1 MRRLCAAISDFV
13 IKPVFFCYRLEELMK
28 DLVQLE
34 VKKNMDAT
42 EAEEMAQSLNEM
54 GQAFER
60 GSNSY
65 SSLPVRSQGGGGYQ
79 PSGTL
84 KKLFFR

>member
-1 MRRLCAAISDFV
+1 
-13 IKPVFFCYRLEELMK
+13 MK

-54 GQAFER
+54 GQAF
-60 GSNSY
+60 
-65 SSLPVRSQGGGGYQ
+65 
-79 PSGTL
+79 
-84 KKLFFR
+84 

>member
-1 MRRLCAAISDFV
+1 MN
-13 IKPVFFCYRLEELMK
+13 